1 MSFRTIHLGSAQV
14 CGDTCPA
21 AVAASGQITAD
32 TPGRFLAFMQ
42 GQGGTAQSIMFLD
55 SPGGSVPASVQFG
68 QLLRQLGETA
78 VVARVDADAGGPVL
92 VNGQC
97 FSACVYAFIGA
108 RRRIVPGQSQ
118 IGIHRMVL
126 VEEDVDASG
135 TVLMRRRKF
144 DNRDA
149 RAFLMRYSARM
160 GVSPDVIEAAERVS
174 PSDLR
179 ILSRNELRRWH
190 LAGSAF

>member
-1 MSFRTIHLGSAQV
+1 MSFRAVRLGSLQV

-42 GQGGTAQSIMFLD
+42 AQGGTARSIIFLD
-55 SPGGSVPASVQFG
+55 SPGGSVPASVRFG

-78 VVARVDADAGGPVL
+78 VVARVDADAAGAVL

-108 RRRIVPGQSQ
+108 RRRIVPERSQ
-118 IGIHRMVL
+118 LGIHSMVL
-126 VEEDVDASG
+126 VEEGIDASG

-144 DNRDA
+144 DDRDV
-149 RAFLMRYSARM
+149 RTFLMRYSARM
-160 GVSPDVIEAAERVS
+160 GVSPDVIVAAERVS
-174 PSDLR
+174 PNDLR
-179 ILSRNELRRWH
+179 ILSRSELRRWH